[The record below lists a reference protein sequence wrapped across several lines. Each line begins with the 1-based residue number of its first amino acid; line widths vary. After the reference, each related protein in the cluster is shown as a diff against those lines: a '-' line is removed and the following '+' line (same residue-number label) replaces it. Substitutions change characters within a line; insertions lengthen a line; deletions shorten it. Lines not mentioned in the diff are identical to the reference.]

1 MMQPQSRFGTTNHI
15 QHRHGVRRWRRF
27 AAEDLRVQ
35 EKGLPVQRGIN
46 LGYFSTNRER
56 TDRITRPQDPTPRYK
71 SKVCTIQSANV
82 FLTKNG
88 IAKLGDMNV
97 SKVVRKDA
105 MC

>member
-1 MMQPQSRFGTTNHI
+1 M
-15 QHRHGVRRWRRF
+15 
-27 AAEDLRVQ
+27 
-35 EKGLPVQRGIN
+35 
-46 LGYFSTNRER
+46 GYFSSNRER
-56 TDRITRPQDPTPRYK
+56 IDRITRPQDPTPRYK
-71 SKVCTIQSANV
+71 SKGFAIQSANV